1 MALLNRRSSLDSNV
15 FAEYNKIHTYCKNIV
30 IAELFFSP
38 HRMKYSMYFK
48 RVNENRTTINNN
60 FSRLLCSIAGTL
72 ASSSFSYYSLLVCLV
87 YICIYLCKCT
97 YIY

>member
-1 MALLNRRSSLDSNV
+1 MALLKRRSSIDSNV
-15 FAEYNKIHTYCKNIV
+15 FAEYNKIHTYILQKYSYCRT
-30 IAELFFSP
+30 FFSP

-87 YICIYLCKCT
+87 YMYVFI
-97 YIY
+97 